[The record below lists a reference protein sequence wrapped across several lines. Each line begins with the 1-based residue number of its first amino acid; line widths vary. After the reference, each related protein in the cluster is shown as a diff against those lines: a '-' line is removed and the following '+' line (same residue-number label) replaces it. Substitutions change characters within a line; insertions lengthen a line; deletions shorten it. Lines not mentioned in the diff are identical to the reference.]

1 MEDFKITKKEF
12 SEFVENREQLV
23 QAIKETISF
32 QGTNEEFYSNEN
44 SIQQYL
50 DIYFNAYKKGDFET
64 TDKMRLNLYA
74 LMGEVVIFLVGGYWK
89 YCTLKKDEAF
99 QTPIIL
105 GWGGTDDR
113 PRISPKVW
121 EILMFEDDD
130 RTKFIK
136 RIQTLKES
144 YSKK

>member
-50 DIYFNAYKKGDFET
+50 DIYFNAYKKGDFDT
-64 TDKMRLNLYA
+64 TDNMRLNLYA
-74 LMGEVVIFLVGGYWK
+74 LMGEVVIFLVGGYWN
-89 YCTLKKDEAF
+89 YCSLKKDEAF
-99 QTPIIL
+99 KTPVIM